1 MKPSESQVS
10 VKDSDRVLAL
20 DNQSPT
26 VSPPQGTQKSWL
38 WVLLILLFAG
48 GGFAVWQIYSPSN
61 KPAQPAKT
69 KAQPPRPVETVT
81 LTQGSGMRSIK
92 LLGQVEASERATIRS
107 QTEGVV
113 KQILVQ
119 PGDRVTAR
127 MTVAI
132 LDDANQRLAVSQAQ
146 ARLAQERSNLAR
158 LEVGTRREIIAQR
171 QAGVRSAQA
180 REKEAQDNLK
190 RTSDLVAQGALSQ
203 RLLVEATAAADAA
216 QGARLQAE
224 ATLAEATAG
233 PTREEID
240 AQRANVAAAQ
250 AALNQ
255 ARLSLERTRIVAL
268 SDGVVQSRQ
277 VSPGDYVESANP
289 VLTLVAGGKLD
300 IFLELPEEL
309 SGSVRPGMTVTLTAP
324 RALPQWRERTTI
336 TAAVPNAEAASRRQR
351 VRVRLDNPPTGLLS
365 GMAIQGELELRANSP
380 SFVVSRDAL
389 TQRGNQWL
397 IFTVANGKAQQ
408 HEVELL
414 ADMGQNVAIYSKQLR
429 VGQPVVVTG
438 GDGLKN
444 GAAVKVVNG

>member
-1 MKPSESQVS
+1 
-10 VKDSDRVLAL
+10 
-20 DNQSPT
+20 
-26 VSPPQGTQKSWL
+26 
-38 WVLLILLFAG
+38 
-48 GGFAVWQIYSPSN
+48 
-61 KPAQPAKT
+61 
-69 KAQPPRPVETVT
+69 
-81 LTQGSGMRSIK
+81 MRSIK

-119 PGDRVTAR
+119 PGDRVTAGT
-127 MTVAI
+127 TVAI
-132 LDDANQRLAVSQAQ
+132 LDDADQRLAVSQAQ

-158 LEVGTRREIIAQR
+158 LEVGTRQEIIAQR

-180 REKEAQDNLK
+180 REQEATDNLK

-203 RLLVEATAAADAA
+203 RLLVEARAAADSA

-250 AALNQ
+250 AAVNQ
-255 ARLSLERTRIVAL
+255 ARLSLERTRIAAL
-268 SDGVVQSRQ
+268 SNGVVQSRQ

-289 VLTLVAGGKLD
+289 LITLVAGGKLD
-300 IFLELPEEL
+300 IFLELPEDL
-309 SGSVRPGMTVTLTAP
+309 SGSVRPGMPVTLMA

-336 TAAVPNAEAASRRQR
+336 TGVVPNAEAASRRQR

-389 TQRGNQWL
+389 TQRQNQWL
-397 IFTVANGKAQQ
+397 IFTVAEGKAQQ

-414 ADMGQNVAIYSKQLR
+414 ADMGQKVAIYSKQLR
-429 VGQPVVVTG
+429 VGQSVVVTG

-444 GAAVKVVNG
+444 GAAVKVVERNSQPFSSQ

>member
-1 MKPSESQVS
+1 MKPPESQVS
-10 VKDSDRVLAL
+10 VQDSDRILVL

-26 VSPPQGTQKSWL
+26 VSPPRGTQKPWL
-38 WVLLILLFAG
+38 WVLLVLLFAG
-48 GGFAVWQIYSPSN
+48 GGFGLWQMYSPAS
-61 KPAQPAKT
+61 KPAQPAKA
-69 KAQPPRPVETVT
+69 KAQPPRPVATVP

-119 PGDRVTAR
+119 PGDRVTAGT
-127 MTVAI
+127 TVAI
-132 LDDANQRLAVSQAQ
+132 LDDADQRLAVSQAQ

-158 LEVGTRREIIAQR
+158 LEVGTRQEIIAQR

-180 REKEAQDNLK
+180 REQEAKDNLK

-203 RLLVEATAAADAA
+203 RLLVEARAAADSA

-250 AALNQ
+250 AAVNQ
-255 ARLSLERTRIVAL
+255 ARLSLERTRIAAL
-268 SDGVVQSRQ
+268 SNGVVQSRQ

-289 VLTLVAGGKLD
+289 LITLVAGGKLD
-300 IFLELPEEL
+300 IFLELPEDL
-309 SGSVRPGMTVTLTAP
+309 SGSVRPGMPVTLMA

-336 TAAVPNAEAASRRQR
+336 TGVVPNAEAASRRQR

-389 TQRGNQWL
+389 TQRENKWL
-397 IFTVANGKAQQ
+397 IFTVADGKAQQ

-414 ADMGQNVAIYSKQLR
+414 ADMGQNVAIYNKQLQA
-429 VGQPVVVTG
+429 GQPVVVTG

-444 GAAVKVVNG
+444 GAAVKVVGR